1 MSFSWLIEVLHSGLA
16 TEGKCLLDK
25 VIAVGDFDAANDN
38 TMAVLR
44 AKAMQGYVE
53 QMQQWN
59 VLITIELFER
69 SLGSYQIRFKIFSR
83 KRTRLRIQISCSN
96 RVPIVF
102 KLCYFRGKLCGKS
115 C

>member
-44 AKAMQGYVE
+44 AKAMQGYV
-53 QMQQWN
+53 
-59 VLITIELFER
+59 
-69 SLGSYQIRFKIFSR
+69 
-83 KRTRLRIQISCSN
+83 
-96 RVPIVF
+96 
-102 KLCYFRGKLCGKS
+102 
-115 C
+115 